1 MADGEPLEGV
11 LGGSEAE
18 DPQDHQGIAGADAVA
33 TSVALDVARYNPEL
47 SRKAGEYLDRHGRLV
62 DRQASF
68 VEIQA
73 QDLIEQRAL
82 QTSHLRLR
90 RFTERLKAATQVVI
104 VLVASIVG
112 LGLLIMLNDAFTSK
126 SVVVDAFDAPPAL
139 AARGLSGT
147 VVASGLLDQLEKLQ
161 AATRSATKGLNAKS
175 AWASDIK
182 VQAPGTGVSIGE
194 IDRLLHARF
203 GHDVH
208 VGGDLVQSETGG
220 LALTVRG
227 AGVPA
232 QTFLGQ
238 AGDLDR
244 LTAQA
249 SEYVYG
255 RSQPIQFATY
265 LTGNQRFADAIA
277 FLPAAYARAAD
288 NDQRAELSNAL
299 GNAYANSNQPAR
311 AIASYSLAM
320 ALKPPNWKAWHN
332 LVFAE
337 ASAEG
342 EEAGWREGQAM
353 LAAAAKT
360 PRRNW
365 PAPRLLGAAAL
376 ISRDMPLRPASLL
389 NLASFNNGAGAGTS
403 LVGAA
408 IADTYAL
415 MHDPASAARNMAS
428 SDPENWR
435 TKAEALVL
443 AGYAA
448 LDRGDAPAAV
458 APLEALLKAWQANAP
473 LQSDYFDT
481 PCFLGLAYGLTGRM
495 AEAETVFRRTGPWS
509 RCYALQ
515 GDALEHAGD
524 LAGAQRVWAQG
535 IAVGPDLSPVYLHR
549 GISELNRGD
558 LDAAVADLA
567 AANARSPH
575 WADPLKAWG
584 DLLARQGRWQEAL
597 AKYAE
602 AVRYAPAWTQLH
614 QARAVATAH
623 KG

>member
-1 MADGEPLEGV
+1 
-11 LGGSEAE
+11 
-18 DPQDHQGIAGADAVA
+18 
-33 TSVALDVARYNPEL
+33 
-47 SRKAGEYLDRHGRLV
+47 
-62 DRQASF
+62 
-68 VEIQA
+68 
-73 QDLIEQRAL
+73 
-82 QTSHLRLR
+82 
-90 RFTERLKAATQVVI
+90 
-104 VLVASIVG
+104 
-112 LGLLIMLNDAFTSK
+112 
-126 SVVVDAFDAPPAL
+126 
-139 AARGLSGT
+139 
-147 VVASGLLDQLEKLQ
+147 
-161 AATRSATKGLNAKS
+161 
-175 AWASDIK
+175 
-182 VQAPGTGVSIGE
+182 
-194 IDRLLHARF
+194 
-203 GHDVH
+203 
-208 VGGDLVQSETGG
+208 
-220 LALTVRG
+220 
-227 AGVPA
+227 
-232 QTFLGQ
+232 
-238 AGDLDR
+238 
-244 LTAQA
+244 
-249 SEYVYG
+249 
-255 RSQPIQFATY
+255 
-265 LTGNQRFADAIA
+265 
-277 FLPAAYARAAD
+277 
-288 NDQRAELSNAL
+288 
-299 GNAYANSNQPAR
+299 
-311 AIASYSLAM
+311 
-320 ALKPPNWKAWHN
+320 
-332 LVFAE
+332 
-337 ASAEG
+337 
-342 EEAGWREGQAM
+342 
-353 LAAAAKT
+353 
-360 PRRNW
+360 
-365 PAPRLLGAAAL
+365 
-376 ISRDMPLRPASLL
+376 MPLRPASLL